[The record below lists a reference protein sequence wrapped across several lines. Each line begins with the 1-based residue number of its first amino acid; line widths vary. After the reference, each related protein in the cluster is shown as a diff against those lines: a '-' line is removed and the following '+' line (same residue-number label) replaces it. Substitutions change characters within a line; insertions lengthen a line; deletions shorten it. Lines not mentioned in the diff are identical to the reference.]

1 MKKFFAL
8 LLILAVA
15 TPSLAQFAIFKS
27 GEDFNTYTSYYKIK
41 TPTVNESSD
50 GDAGQTN
57 QPDADP
63 ASINMLSFVKIN
75 KKFPMPAVP
84 YNRDSH
90 FGGWLRDEGEG
101 SCLNVRAKVLVRDSA
116 SEVTFSPSGCTVAT
130 GEWNDPYTAR
140 LHTKAND
147 IQIDHVVAL
156 KNAYMTGAHEWDF
169 PKRCLYANFM
179 GNKFH
184 LMSVNGPENLKKSDH
199 SPAGYVPPNKRFTC
213 EFLKSWLN
221 IKLIW
226 DLRITPEE
234 GDTIQRL
241 VQSNKCD
248 SNMFKVS
255 SQELAEQ
262 HRYMEDNANLCA
274 HANATLMAF

>member
-1 MKKFFAL
+1 MKKFFAI
-8 LLILAVA
+8 LILLAFA
-15 TPSLAQFAIFKS
+15 TPSFAQFTVFKS
-27 GEDFNTYTSYYKIK
+27 GEDFDTYQSYYKIK
-41 TPTVNESSD
+41 TPLVNESAD
-50 GDAGQTN
+50 GDVN
-57 QPDADP
+57 DPDADP
-63 ASINMLSFVKIN
+63 TSINMLSFVKIN

-84 YNRDSH
+84 YNRDNH

-101 SCLNVRAKVLVRDSA
+101 SCLNVRAKVLIRDS
-116 SEVTFSPSGCTVAT
+116 EKPVTFSPSGCTVAT

-140 LHTKAND
+140 LHTKASD

-156 KNAYMTGAHEWDF
+156 KNTYMTGAHEWDF

-184 LMSVNGPENLKKSDH
+184 LMSVNGPENMKKSDH

-213 EFLKSWLN
+213 EFLKRWLN

-226 DLRITPEE
+226 DLRITPQE

-241 VQSNKCD
+241 AKDNKCNT
-248 SNMFKVS
+248 NMFKVS
-255 SQELAEQ
+255 AQELAEQ
-262 HRYMEDNANLCA
+262 HRYMEDNADLCA
-274 HANATLMAF
+274 NANATLMAF